1 LTDETGL
8 HIIYKN
14 TLILMHMKGLNTL
27 CIRASGF
34 ALSALQAPQG
44 RPAVVLHEGRVVEAN
59 ARAQS
64 FGVSRFMPQSAVSAV
79 CPHALCLQEDVIATQ
94 QLYEQWMQRC
104 SRLALATEP
113 IDSHTV
119 LLDWRGFEDGGR
131 QAWRTLCSE
140 SQRMGVTLT
149 AGFSAGRVSAQVAM
163 RAAERKGLRLK
174 ILKPPLLLSLWSLPL
189 QLLPAEYEGV
199 VQRCLR
205 IGWTSFGTLASQPI
219 EQVRTLLGENGLSV
233 WYLAQ
238 GYDSP
243 HVRALYPP
251 PHWQTGGEFADTI
264 TEEAVQAL
272 WKRVARELAA
282 KASQCG
288 QGIAEIRLTLTHEG
302 SKRQNLHR
310 SLPAPL
316 CDERAIYAQINR
328 LWQMRAPFPPPVRW
342 QLRAVWSTA
351 SRPIQFDLE
360 SSAAHRGDLQAALAY
375 LRRRF
380 GEEACFPLA
389 HLETSWNERMRRY
402 YEACN
407 LSAYSSGADERW
419 TPLSHQV

>member
-1 LTDETGL
+1 
-8 HIIYKN
+8 
-14 TLILMHMKGLNTL
+14 MKGLNTL

-34 ALSALQAPQG
+34 ALSALQAPQD
-44 RPAVVLHEGRVVEAN
+44 RPVVVLHEGRVVEAN

-64 FGVSRFMPQSAVSAV
+64 FGVRHSMPQSAVGAV
-79 CPHALCLQEDVIATQ
+79 CPHALCLREDVEATQ

-119 LLDWRGFEDGGR
+119 LLDWRGFGDSGR

-140 SQRMGVTLT
+140 SQRMGVKLT
-149 AGFSAGRVSAQVAM
+149 AGFSAGRLSAQVAM
-163 RAAERKGLRLK
+163 RAAARKGVRLK
-174 ILKPPLLLSLWSLPL
+174 VLKPPLLLSLWSLPL
-189 QLLPAEYEGV
+189 QLLPEDYEGV

-205 IGWTSFGTLASQPI
+205 MGWRSFGMLASQPI
-219 EQVRTLLGENGLSV
+219 GQVRTLLGENALPV

-251 PHWQTGGEFADTI
+251 PCWQTGNDLAETV

-272 WKRVARELAA
+272 WKRVAREIAA
-282 KASQCG
+282 KTSQRG
-288 QGIAEIRLTLTHEG
+288 QGIVEIRLTLDHEG
-302 SKRQNLHR
+302 GKRQNLHR
-310 SLPAPL
+310 PLPAPL
-316 CDERAIYAQINR
+316 SDERAIYSQINR
-328 LWQMRAPFPPPVRW
+328 LWQIRAPHPQPVRW
-342 QLRAVWSTA
+342 QLRVVWSTA
-351 SRPIQFDLE
+351 SRPTQLDLE
-360 SSAAHRGDLQAALAY
+360 TSVAQRGDLQAALAY

-380 GEEACFPLA
+380 GGEACFPLA
-389 HLETSWNERMRRY
+389 QLEPSWNERMRRY

-407 LSAYSSGADERW
+407 LSAYSGGADGRW
-419 TPLSHQV
+419 TSLSHSV